1 MTIYDQMVAAYAEQ
15 RGTATPNI
23 EQEVMQRI
31 ALAGLHRGGFFQH
44 AAFYGGTCLRLF
56 HNLPRYSEDMDFS
69 LIEKRDDIHIEN
81 YFPAIIEEFRLA
93 GHEVSIVKK
102 DKKNFG
108 RVESAFLKENTEAY
122 DIKLRTSQVPSSSP
136 EMAETQ
142 SKVSKFQSKK
152 SVKVKIEL
160 DTDPPLVFD
169 TEQLALQ
176 QPYSFMTR
184 CFTLPDLYAGK
195 MHALVYRTWQRR
207 VKGRDWY
214 DFEWYVRWNVPLHFA
229 HLQERIRE
237 FNGEEVSKETFMDHL
252 REKLATTDIE
262 QVKGD
267 VIGFVDNPHELD
279 IWSNDYFLQLAER
292 MVFVG

>member
-1 MTIYDQMVAAYAEQ
+1 MTIYDQMVANYAQ
-15 RGTATPNI
+15 KRGTATPNV
-23 EQEVMQRI
+23 EQEVMQYI

-81 YFPAIIEEFRLA
+81 FFPAIIEEFRLA

-102 DKKNFG
+102 EKKNFG

-122 DIKLRTSQVPSSSP
+122 DIS
-136 EMAETQ
+136 
-142 SKVSKFQSKK
+142 FQTKK

-160 DTDPPLVFD
+160 DTDPPLAFD
-169 TEQLALQ
+169 TEQLVLQ

-214 DFEWYVRWNVPLHFA
+214 DFEWYVRWNVPLDFV

-237 FNGEEVSKETFMDHL
+237 FNGEIVNRETFMIQL

-262 QVKGD
+262 RAKED

-279 IWSNDYFLQLAER
+279 IWSNDYFLQLADKIVWLE
-292 MVFVG
+292 

>member
-1 MTIYDQMVAAYAEQ
+1 MTIYDQMVAAYAEK
-15 RGTATPNI
+15 RGTATPNV

-69 LIEKRDDIHIEN
+69 QTEKRDDIHLEN

-93 GHEVSIVKK
+93 GHEVNIVKK

-122 DIKLRTSQVPSSSP
+122 DIK
-136 EMAETQ
+136 
-142 SKVSKFQSKK
+142 FQTKK

-160 DTDPPLVFD
+160 DTDPPLGFA
-169 TEQLALQ
+169 TEQLAMQ
-176 QPYSFMTR
+176 HPYSFMTR
-184 CFTLPDLYAGK
+184 CITLPDLYAGK
-195 MHALVYRTWQRR
+195 MHALVYRAWQRR

-214 DFEWYVRWNVPLHFA
+214 DFEWYVRWKVPFNFA

-237 FNGEEVSKETFMDHL
+237 FSGEEISKEAFMNQL
-252 REKLATTDIE
+252 REKLSTTNIE
-262 QVKGD
+262 QVKED

-279 IWSNDYFLQLAER
+279 IWSNDYFLQLADR
-292 MVFVG
+292 IVFKE